1 MFGQL
6 NQDGRD
12 DSMNREDILA
22 LARAGFTKEQIAIF
36 LQQEDDSTH
45 AAAPQQGP
53 GYITINDPMG
63 VQRPQ
68 IPAVS
73 SVTQHV
79 STAYP
84 TQDDWSGLMEELRG
98 LRQAVVTNN
107 IQQSAQPQQA
117 QTSVDDILATIINP
131 PGAEN
136 GGTK

>member
-6 NQDGRD
+6 NQDGKGD
-12 DSMNREDILA
+12 FMKREDILA

-36 LQQEDDSTH
+36 LQQESTTMPMT
-45 AAAPQQGP
+45 APQHGT
-53 GYITINDPMG
+53 GYNTINEPMG
-63 VQRPQ
+63 GLVN
-68 IPAVS
+68 PAMQQA
-73 SVTQHV
+73 T
-79 STAYP
+79 TYP
-84 TQDDWSGLMEELRG
+84 TQDEWSSLMDELRG

-117 QTSVDDILATIINP
+117 KPSVDDILATIINP